1 MKKERNKND
10 QEVTDE
16 KGGETKGKE
25 SFYTKDSELK
35 SAFYFNKPML
45 YFCIKRHFLIPTN
58 LTLYCVVL
66 LSLFCKNLKIYF
78 SRKFRKGY
86 FLSDGSNIKLILCLV
101 LPF

>member
-35 SAFYFNKPML
+35 SAFYSNKPM
-45 YFCIKRHFLIPTN
+45 F
-58 LTLYCVVL
+58 VL
-66 LSLFCKNLKIYF
+66 LYKEALFNTNQFDPLLRSSIVSLLQEFENIFLEEI
-78 SRKFRKGY
+78 SKG
-86 FLSDGSNIKLILCLV
+86 L
-101 LPF
+101 LPI